1 MEEFDVYKRGTLKAS
16 KWTKR
21 VLSLYP
27 HLGIAAITRHNRPQ
41 DRFYRCMR
49 VSSVHIWPQY
59 NQKHVTE
66 NFDSMAVKLTVRV
79 KGIPA
84 KIRVREAHSATG
96 PVKVY
101 RYTMKGPEAVK
112 HTWMLRFRS
121 YEEFEGAM
129 RLFQAMKVSDQ
140 LSSVATSAETRR
152 PAQGGEE
159 TTAED
164 EIDALL
170 QRSIIPGDLNQGLE
184 PIRAHWQQTR
194 LKKDEWGQT

>member
-21 VLSLYP
+21 VLSLHS
-27 HLGIAAITRHNRPQ
+27 HLGIAAITRHNSPQ

-59 NQKHVTE
+59 NQKHVKE
-66 NFDSMAVKLTVRV
+66 NFDSMEVKLTVRV

-84 KIRVREAHSATG
+84 KIRVREARSATG

-101 RYTMKGPEAVK
+101 HYTMKGPEAVK

-121 YEEFEGAM
+121 YEEFEEAM

-140 LSSVATSAETRR
+140 HSSLATSAETRR
-152 PAQGGEE
+152 PVQGGEE

-170 QRSIIPGDLNQGLE
+170 QRSMIPGDLNQGLE

-194 LKKDEWGQT
+194 LKKDECATT

>member
-1 MEEFDVYKRGTLKAS
+1 MEEFDVYKRGILKAS
-16 KWTKR
+16 KWTPR
-21 VLSLYP
+21 VLSLHS
-27 HLGIAAITRHNRPQ
+27 HLGIAAITHHNRPQ

-59 NQKHVTE
+59 NQKHVKE
-66 NFDSMAVKLTVRV
+66 NFDSMALKLTVRV

-84 KIRVREAHSATG
+84 KIRVREARRATG

-101 RYTMKGPEAVK
+101 HYTMKGPEAAK
-112 HTWMLRFRS
+112 HTWMLRFRN

-140 LSSVATSAETRR
+140 YSSLVTSAETRL
-152 PAQGGEE
+152 PAQGAEE

-170 QRSIIPGDLNQGLE
+170 QGSMIPGDLNQGLE
-184 PIRAHWQQTR
+184 PIRAHWQRTR
-194 LKKDEWGQT
+194 LKEDECGKS